1 MRYELKTRSRL
12 NATQK
17 VLQIAYVRKEGKFR
31 VEEMKVCYFA
41 LKANIYECYIYM
53 TAFSESLTL

>member
-1 MRYELKTRSRL
+1 MRYELKTRNRL

-41 LKANIYECYIYM
+41 LKANIYECYIYDS
-53 TAFSESLTL
+53 FQ